1 MPAPGVIAPRSA
13 SSARRWTA
21 AIWSSRGVADR
32 RLVGS
37 IVAASPRPSVRK
49 SDVGNALKRACS
61 SP

>member
-1 MPAPGVIAPRSA
+1 MPTPGAIAPRSA

-21 AIWSSRGVADR
+21 AIWSSRGVADN

-49 SDVGNALKRACS
+49 SEVGKALKRAS
-61 SP
+61 SRP